1 MTSKQFYELDE
12 MGQAETIRQGK
23 HIADRQDME
32 HNILL
37 YKIDSLYVE
46 VYYRKEN
53 NVITKLKTV
62 SSSELLDIYG
72 IKNTEKKERTLKE
85 ISKEMQQKRIAALN
99 DLNKHDKS
107 N

>member
-1 MTSKQFYELDE
+1 MTPNEFDNLNEREKADTVEKGEY
-12 MGQAETIRQGK
+12 
-23 HIADRQDME
+23 IADRSGED
-32 HNILL
+32 HKIRL
-37 YKIDSLYVE
+37 YKIGSLYVE
-46 VYYRKEN
+46 VCYNKEH
-53 NVITKLKTV
+53 NVIMKFNAF